1 MRHLRLTVLALF
13 FAVVPA
19 SAQQAAPWHDPSPH
33 KVQFVTVD
41 KDVKLEVLDW
51 GGTGRPVVLL
61 PAGNTAHV
69 FDDFAPKLT
78 GQYHVYGI
86 TRRGY
91 GASSAPPPDKA
102 NYAADRLGDDVIA
115 VLDALKLDRPVLVG
129 HSIAGEQL
137 SSIGSRHPERVAG
150 LVYLDAGYSYAFLP
164 AGGND
169 LTFDLSDLENAL
181 KSFRGERSRKEQ
193 AKLVQ
198 QLLQKNLP
206 AFEADLRDLK
216 QSLDADPAEPK
227 RDPAPGPTAEDCAS
241 FDAYHNWVMR
251 DQAGG
256 GRVVAPESELRQQT
270 EIQPGGVCKSIDHS
284 AVDAAIIGGIQKY
297 SEIGAPVLAIFANP
311 HLPGPYPYNTP
322 AERAAAVASDT
333 KMVDAQAKSF
343 QAGVPTARVVQI
355 PQANHYV
362 FISNEADVLR
372 EMRAFIRGLP

>member
-1 MRHLRLTVLALF
+1 MTFLRLALLALLL
-13 FAVVPA
+13 AVSPA
-19 SAQQAAPWHDPSPH
+19 VAQQAAPWHDHSPH

-91 GASSAPPPDKA
+91 GASSAPAPDKG

-169 LTFDLSDLENAL
+169 LTFDLADLENAL
-181 KSFRGERSRKEQ
+181 KNFQGERSPREQ
-193 AKLVQ
+193 ATLVQ

-227 RDPAPGPTAEDCAS
+227 RDPVPRPTAEDCVS
-241 FDAYHNWVMR
+241 FDAYRNWRMR

-256 GRVVAPESELRQQT
+256 GRIVVPDAELRQQM
-270 EIQPGGVCKSIDHS
+270 EIQPGGACKSIDHS
-284 AVDAAIIGGIQKY
+284 AVDTAIVDGIQKY
-297 SEIGAPVLAIFANP
+297 SEISAPVLAIFANP
-311 HLPGPYPYNTP
+311 HLPGPFPYNTP
-322 AERAAAVASDT
+322 AERAPAVAIDT
-333 KMVDAQAKSF
+333 KMVEAQAKAF

-355 PQANHYV
+355 PHANHYI

-372 EMRAFIRGLP
+372 EMRSFIDNLK